1 VQQPSRFTLKFDPI
15 PRLPVRVA
23 NSSTNSHEAQTMTT
37 LFLACALFGGTLLIC
52 QTLLTLI
59 GMSGDHDFDHDG
71 GSHDFGHDLGGHD
84 ASGDTEAAGHDTASS
99 AHHGSTWFFGIV
111 TFRTAVAALTF
122 FGLAGMAAH
131 TSQVSPVPSL
141 AIGVL
146 AGFTAMYGV
155 HWMMRQISRLR
166 ADGSVRIDNAV
177 GMTGTVYLR
186 IPGHLG
192 GAGKIQINLQNRT
205 VELTAWTDR
214 SEIATGA
221 TVLVTR
227 VVGPDSV
234 EVALCH
240 AVAPTAAAT

>member
-1 VQQPSRFTLKFDPI
+1 
-15 PRLPVRVA
+15 
-23 NSSTNSHEAQTMTT
+23 MTT
-37 LFLACALFGGTLLIC
+37 LFMACALFGGTLLIC
-52 QTLLTLI
+52 QTVLTLI
-59 GMSGDHDFDHDG
+59 GLSGDHDFSHDG
-71 GSHDFGHDLGGHD
+71 GGHDVGHDLGGQGAIGDAQGTSHD
-84 ASGDTEAAGHDTASS
+84 AASS
-99 AHHGSTWFFGIV
+99 TQHSSTWFFGIV

-131 TSQVSPVPSL
+131 SSDLSPVPSL
-141 AIGVL
+141 TIGVL
-146 AGFTAMYGV
+146 AGFAAMYGV

-192 GAGKIQINLQNRT
+192 GAGKIQLNLQNRT
-205 VELTAWTDR
+205 VELSAWTDR
-214 SEIATGA
+214 SEIPTGA

-234 EVALCH
+234 EVSLSNV
-240 AVAPTAAAT
+240 VAPTTAAT

>member
-1 VQQPSRFTLKFDPI
+1 
-15 PRLPVRVA
+15 
-23 NSSTNSHEAQTMTT
+23 MTT
-37 LFLACALFGGTLLIC
+37 LFMACALFGGTLLIC

-59 GMSGDHDFDHDG
+59 GLSGDHDFSHDG
-71 GSHDFGHDLGGHD
+71 GDHDIGHDVGGDADGTGHD
-84 ASGDTEAAGHDTASS
+84 AASS
-99 AHHGSTWFFGIV
+99 HHHGSTWFFGIV

-131 TSQVSPVPSL
+131 SSDLSPVPSL
-141 AIGVL
+141 AIGVM
-146 AGFTAMYGV
+146 AGFVAMYGV
-155 HWMMRQISRLR
+155 HWMMKQISRLR

-192 GAGKIQINLQNRT
+192 GAGKIQLNLQNRT
-205 VELTAWTDR
+205 VELSAWTDR
-214 SEIATGA
+214 SEIPTGA

-234 EVALCH
+234 EVSLSNV
-240 AVAPTAAAT
+240 VAPTTAAT

>member
-1 VQQPSRFTLKFDPI
+1 
-15 PRLPVRVA
+15 
-23 NSSTNSHEAQTMTT
+23 MTT

-52 QTLLTLI
+52 QTVMTLI
-59 GMSGDHDFDHDG
+59 GLSGDHDFSHDGMDHDL
-71 GSHDFGHDLGGHD
+71 GHDLGCHD
-84 ASGDTEAAGHDTASS
+84 AGGNAHGTGHATTAPTQHS
-99 AHHGSTWFFGIV
+99 STWFFGII

-131 TSQVSPVPSL
+131 SSDLSPVSSL

-146 AGFTAMYGV
+146 AGFAAMYGV

-166 ADGSVRIDNAV
+166 TDGSVRIDNAV

-192 GAGKIQINLQNRT
+192 GAGKIQLNLQNRT
-205 VELTAWTDR
+205 VELSAWTDR

-221 TVLVTR
+221 TVRVTR

-234 EVALCH
+234 EVAISN
-240 AVAPTAAAT
+240 ATTPTAAAT

>member
-1 VQQPSRFTLKFDPI
+1 
-15 PRLPVRVA
+15 
-23 NSSTNSHEAQTMTT
+23 MTT

-52 QTLLTLI
+52 QTVLTLI
-59 GMSGDHDFDHDG
+59 GLSGDHDFSHDG
-71 GSHDFGHDLGGHD
+71 GDHDLGHDVNGHD
-84 ASGDTEAAGHDTASS
+84 AASS
-99 AHHGSTWFFGIV
+99 TQHNSTWFFGIV

-122 FGLAGMAAH
+122 FGLAGMAAQ
-131 TSQVSPVPSL
+131 SSDLSPVPSL

-146 AGFTAMYGV
+146 TGFAAMYGV
-155 HWMMRQISRLR
+155 HWMMRQISRLK

-192 GAGKIQINLQNRT
+192 GAGKIQLNLQNRT
-205 VELTAWTDR
+205 VELSAWTDR

-234 EVALCH
+234 EVSLAAAA
-240 AVAPTAAAT
+240 AVAQ